1 MSGSWCHFSQRIQ
14 LNHFQTEL
22 FNLPKG
28 FEDQKFTYLVVR
40 RGNRPV
46 SDGTAL
52 NDSFHWPRIAR
63 PPLKRN
69 GHVVQDVCSPS
80 GNLERFVAARS
91 HGKQEY
97 QDARKSFWGDLWPH
111 SIKTASKVIEDFGR
125 KIQQGAKFTGIKLKR
140 K

>member
-22 FNLPKG
+22 FNLNKG
-28 FEDQKFTYLVVR
+28 FEDQKFTYLVIR
-40 RGNRPV
+40 RGNRPAA
-46 SDGTAL
+46 DGTIL

-63 PPLKRN
+63 SPLKRN
-69 GHVVQDVCSPS
+69 GHVIQDVCAPS
-80 GNLERFVAARS
+80 GKLERFVAARS

-111 SIKTASKVIEDFGR
+111 AIKTASKTIEDFTR
-125 KIQQGAKFTGIKLKR
+125 KIRQGPKSTGIKLKR